1 MPKSGIAHYCMKII
15 RSQSGQI
22 GIGSLIFYVTSV
34 LIVISIPVTVVLLR
48 NNQEQIT
55 TASLSPVSFSS
66 PPTLTLDLPIAQA
79 NRGDTVQVRTVATN
93 TNWSIV
99 YFSPQ
104 YPTISHPYMK
114 NTMTVVA
121 QGANI
126 GDSYF
131 TANESGYFLA
141 VTFQLQ
147 GAYGE
152 FRSGDLMCTWNGEL
166 YLYRK
171 ETVNPVIEM
180 IDSDAKY
187 RGTWDKLTTCQNVS
201 IKRLDVH

>member
-1 MPKSGIAHYCMKII
+1 MPKQRRYNYWQQLLHSE
-15 RSQSGQI
+15 SGQM
-22 GIGSLIFYVTSV
+22 GIGSLIFYATSI
-34 LIVISIPVTVVLLR
+34 LIVLSIPITVVLLR
-48 NNQEQIT
+48 TNQEQIT
-55 TASLSPVSFSS
+55 TASFSPVSFSS
-66 PPTLTLDLPIAQA
+66 PPTLTLELPISQVK
-79 NRGDTVQVRTVATN
+79 RGDTVQVRTVATN

-104 YPTISHPYMK
+104 YPTIPHPYFK

-131 TANESGYFLA
+131 TAQEPGYFMA
-141 VTFQLQ
+141 ATFQLQ

-152 FRSGDLMCTWNGEL
+152 FKSGDLMCTWNGEV

-171 ETVNPVIEM
+171 ETVNPIIEM

-187 RGTWDKLTTCQNVS
+187 RGDWDKLTTCQNVS
-201 IKRLDVH
+201 LKRIEVQ